1 MSSFH
6 IYKIID
12 KMQPFKIIK
21 YSTLGHYEVK
31 YDGLNK

>member
-6 IYKIID
+6 IYKIIY
-12 KMQPFKIIK
+12 KMQPFEIVK